1 MIILV
6 MGLSGSG
13 KTTLAKKLSAS
24 LGCLHI
30 NADEV
35 RNMYND
41 WDFSLSGRVRQASRL
56 HSLAHEVEGDVVV
69 DFICPT
75 HAVQEIFNADYTI
88 WMDTV
93 SSSKY
98 KDTDEVFESP
108 KYYDR
113 RVTEWVDSTLYTI
126 LKDLK

>member
-13 KTTLAKKLSAS
+13 KTTLAKRLSNS

-35 RNMYND
+35 RSTYND
-41 WDFSLSGRVRQASRL
+41 WDFSISGRVRQAYRM
-56 HSLAHEVEGDVVV
+56 HGLAREAEGDVVV

-75 HAVQEIFNADYTI
+75 HAVQEIFNADYI
-88 WMDTV
+88 VWMDTV

-98 KDTDEVFESP
+98 RDTDEVFESP

-113 RVTEWVDSTLYTI
+113 RVTEWADSTLYKI
-126 LKDLK
+126 LKDLR